1 MGCLLPSEQRTNEH
15 HEEQVE
21 EQHEHEADQ
30 DQEDAP
36 VSPAKVAQ
44 GAPLALVRTG
54 GAGVS
59 VTHHAQSSAECFSEL
74 S

>member
-36 VSPAKVAQ
+36 VSQGQVAQ
-44 GAPLALVRTG
+44 GAPD
-54 GAGVS
+54 GACVS